1 MVCPVH
7 LSVRRIAALVLQ
19 LSPQPA
25 HRSAVFL
32 LAPSLEHR
40 GFLLQ
45 CVHAVFS
52 IELIS
57 QFRLAAVLKAVH
69 RFMQQRA
76 FERSIAVVVVAA
88 KANAV
93 ARRGIKPIKA
103 SWAVIQHK
111 HARVPGNLDL
121 CNQREQ
127 AQAGRCT
134 QGFWLSF
141 GSVPLINRLM
151 LLR

>member
-1 MVCPVH
+1 M
-7 LSVRRIAALVLQ
+7 LQ
-19 LSPQPA
+19 
-25 HRSAVFL
+25 
-32 LAPSLEHR
+32 
-40 GFLLQ
+40 
-45 CVHAVFS
+45 
-52 IELIS
+52 
-57 QFRLAAVLKAVH
+57 AVH
-69 RFMQQRA
+69 RLMQQRA

-88 KANAV
+88 KADAV
-93 ARRGIKPIKA
+93 ARRGIKPIQA
-103 SWAVIQHK
+103 SWAVIQDQ
-111 HARVPGNLDL
+111 HARVPGNLHL

>member
-1 MVCPVH
+1 MPFYPQPFGGSAGLLVAP
-7 LSVRRIAALVLQ
+7 VLQ
-19 LSPQPA
+19 
-25 HRSAVFL
+25 V
-32 LAPSLEHR
+32 PSL
-40 GFLLQ
+40 LLQ
-45 CVHAVFS
+45 DIHAMSVVD
-52 IELIS
+52 LIS
-57 QFRLAAVLKAVH
+57 QFRLAAVLKPVH
-69 RFMQQRA
+69 RLMQQRA

-88 KANAV
+88 KADAV
-93 ARRGIKPIKA
+93 ARRGIKPIQA
-103 SWAVIQHK
+103 SWAVIQDQ
-111 HARVPGNLDL
+111 HARVPGNLHL